1 MATGTPVIAVAER
14 GTKEVLQDGLGIKI
28 ADGTI
33 SDFSPKIVEVTKQPD
48 LPNSLSSPRHS
59 LPRNG
64 IQAGSPPEWANATLV
79 LATLEL
85 LCGRNDIERLL
96 ILGL

>member
-48 LPNSLSSPRHS
+48 LPNSLSES
-59 LPRNG
+59 
-64 IQAGSPPEWANATLV
+64 ATLF
-79 LATLEL
+79 AQEWDSS
-85 LCGRNDIERLL
+85 RFSA
-96 ILGL
+96 